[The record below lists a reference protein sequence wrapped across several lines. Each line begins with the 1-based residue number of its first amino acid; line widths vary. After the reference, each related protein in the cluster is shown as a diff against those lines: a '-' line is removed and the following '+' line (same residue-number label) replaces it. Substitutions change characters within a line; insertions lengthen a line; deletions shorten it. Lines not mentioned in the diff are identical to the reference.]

1 MSKSINVP
9 KLRFKEF
16 SGEWQHISLKDIASI
31 VGGGTPDTTQED
43 YWNGEIQWFTPT
55 EIKSKYIKGSNRTIT
70 ELGLKKSSAKVLP
83 QGTLLLS
90 SRATVGDVGIAVEE
104 CTTNQG
110 FQSLIVNDNN
120 SNEFFYNWIIM
131 NKNEFIKRASGSTF
145 LEISK
150 KEIEKIKAYKPSKQE
165 QEKIAS
171 FLTSVD
177 TKIEQLTKKE
187 ELLQQYKKGV
197 MQKIFNQEIRFKA
210 DDGSEFCDWEEKKL
224 GEITYNVS
232 QKNKENLPYPVYSI
246 NNKKGFIPQGE
257 QFEGMDSNNRNYDIS
272 LYKIIDENTFAYN
285 PARIN
290 VGSLGYSGNLKDII
304 ISSLYVCFKTN
315 KDINDK
321 FLLQY
326 FSTFEFNKSV
336 LRNTEGGVRDYLFYE
351 NFSNIKTKI
360 PCIEE
365 QTKIANFLSAIDYKI
380 EQVQKQLNSIKEFKK
395 ALLQQMFI

>member
-1 MSKSINVP
+1 
-9 KLRFKEF
+9 
-16 SGEWQHISLKDIASI
+16 
-31 VGGGTPDTTQED
+31 
-43 YWNGEIQWFTPT
+43 
-55 EIKSKYIKGSNRTIT
+55 
-70 ELGLKKSSAKVLP
+70 
-83 QGTLLLS
+83 
-90 SRATVGDVGIAVEE
+90 
-104 CTTNQG
+104 
-110 FQSLIVNDNN
+110 
-120 SNEFFYNWIIM
+120 
-131 NKNEFIKRASGSTF
+131 
-145 LEISK
+145 
-150 KEIEKIKAYKPSKQE
+150 
-165 QEKIAS
+165 
-171 FLTSVD
+171 
-177 TKIEQLTKKE
+177 
-187 ELLQQYKKGV
+187 